1 MQRQFQGALLLAL
14 STLATAPIQA
24 AELVYRPV
32 NPAFGGRP
40 LNGAF
45 LLNSAQAQNKHKD
58 PDSRRNDDPA
68 QQFAR
73 ALQSRLLSA
82 VANQVV
88 EALFGDN
95 PQDDGEIVFGDQTI
109 RFTRGLDTITVEIAD
124 AGSGSTTV
132 IEVPIVQ
139 LD

>member
-45 LLNSAQAQNKHKD
+45 LLNSAQAQNKYKD
-58 PDSRRNDDPA
+58 PDSRRNDDPV